1 MLELVTN
8 NSDVIFST
16 VTGVITIASLIIAG
30 TKTPDPDTILGKL
43 YKAVEFL
50 SLTIGKA
57 KETGKPEVKPE
68 VKPEEVKVAE
78 GKTEKIE

>member
-8 NSDVIFST
+8 NSDVILST

-30 TKTPDPDTILGKL
+30 TKTPDPDTVLGKI

-68 VKPEEVKVAE
+68 EVEVIK
-78 GKTEKIE
+78 GTTEKID